1 MNVITV
7 IIVIFDAGKG
17 EWSMILFEKND
28 SGTCKRDA
36 VASIGFVLPRRRAY
50 CAKGLPAPGTPGER
64 EVFTW

>member
-36 VASIGFVLPRRRAY
+36 VASIGFVLPRRRSR
-50 CAKGLPAPGTPGER
+50 GIRPWDPGRMGGR
-64 EVFTW
+64 KW

>member
-17 EWSMILFEKND
+17 EWSMILFERND

-36 VASIGFVLPRRRAY
+36 VASIGFVLPRRRAFR
-50 CAKGLPAPGTPGER
+50 AKGLPAPGTPVER
-64 EVFTW
+64 EVIAW